1 MYVMKIMKLQL
12 MKKRDDKM
20 IKLFDS
26 NMNEINVK
34 REMYQWDILPLD
46 NFSAFGFVM
55 DNEYFQTSEHA
66 FQYLKFVD
74 TNKEIADK
82 IKESFSPNDA
92 RIIAHE
98 NKEYRLSN
106 WSDVKYQNMEKVLRL
121 KVEQNPIVKDV
132 LLNTKDY
139 IIAENCIDED
149 TDWGLDSNN
158 QGDNNLG
165 KIWMKIR
172 DDIKGGNT
180 HE

>member
-1 MYVMKIMKLQL
+1 
-12 MKKRDDKM
+12 M

-26 NMNEINVK
+26 NMNEVTIK
-34 REMYQWDILPLD
+34 REMYQWDIFPLD

-55 DNEYFQTSEHA
+55 NSEYFQTSEHA

-74 TNKEIADK
+74 TNKEIANK

-92 RIIAHE
+92 RNIAHE

-180 HE
+180 HEWK

>member
-1 MYVMKIMKLQL
+1 
-12 MKKRDDKM
+12 M

-26 NMNEINVK
+26 NMNEVTIK
-34 REMYQWDILPLD
+34 REMYQWDIFPLD

-55 DNEYFQTSEHA
+55 NGEYFQTSEHA
-66 FQYLKFVD
+66 FQYLNFVD
-74 TNKEIADK
+74 TNKEIANK

-172 DDIKGGNT
+172 DDIKGVDPN
-180 HE
+180 E

>member
-1 MYVMKIMKLQL
+1 
-12 MKKRDDKM
+12 M
-20 IKLFDS
+20 IKLFDKD
-26 NMNEINVK
+26 MNEIIID
-34 REMYQWDILPLD
+34 RSMYQWQLLPLD
-46 NFSAFGFVM
+46 NFSAFGFEM
-55 DNEYFQTSEHA
+55 NGEYFQTSEHA
-66 FQYLKFVD
+66 FQYLKFIE
-74 TNKEIADK
+74 TNKEIANK

-92 RIIAHE
+92 RNIAHE

-106 WSDVKYQNMEKVLRL
+106 WSDVKYQNMEKILRL

-139 IIAENCIDED
+139 IIVENCIDED

>member
-1 MYVMKIMKLQL
+1 
-12 MKKRDDKM
+12 M
-20 IKLFDS
+20 IKLFDKD
-26 NMNEINVK
+26 MNEIIID
-34 REMYQWDILPLD
+34 RSMYQWQLLPLD
-46 NFSAFGFVM
+46 NFSAFCFEMNG
-55 DNEYFQTSEHA
+55 EYFQTSEHA
-66 FQYLKFVD
+66 FQYLKYVD
-74 TNKEIADK
+74 TNKDIANK

-92 RIIAHE
+92 RNIAHE
-98 NKEYRLSN
+98 NKKFRLSN

-149 TDWGLDSNN
+149 KDWGLDNNN

-172 DDIKGGNT
+172 EDIKGGNT

>member
-1 MYVMKIMKLQL
+1 
-12 MKKRDDKM
+12 M

-26 NMNEINVK
+26 NMNEVTIK
-34 REMYQWDILPLD
+34 REMYQWDIFPLD

-55 DNEYFQTSEHA
+55 NSEYFQTSEHA

-74 TNKEIADK
+74 TNKEIANE
-82 IKESFSPNDA
+82 IKASFSPNDA
-92 RIIAHE
+92 RNIAHE

-139 IIAENCIDED
+139 IIAEICIDED

-172 DDIKGGNT
+172 DDIKGDDY

>member
-1 MYVMKIMKLQL
+1 
-12 MKKRDDKM
+12 M
-20 IKLFDS
+20 IKLFDKD
-26 NMNEINVK
+26 MNEKIID
-34 REMYQWDILPLD
+34 RSMYQWQLLPLD
-46 NFSAFGFVM
+46 NFSAFGFEM
-55 DNEYFQTSEHA
+55 NGEYFQTSEHA
-66 FQYLKFVD
+66 FQYLKFVE
-74 TNKEIADK
+74 TNKNIANK

-92 RIIAHE
+92 RNIAHE
-98 NKEYRLSN
+98 NKEYRLPN

-121 KVEQNPIVKDV
+121 KVEQNTIVKDV

>member
-1 MYVMKIMKLQL
+1 
-12 MKKRDDKM
+12 M
-20 IKLFDS
+20 IKLFDKD
-26 NMNEINVK
+26 MNEIIID
-34 REMYQWDILPLD
+34 RSMYQWQLLPLD
-46 NFSAFGFVM
+46 NFSAFGFEM
-55 DNEYFQTSEHA
+55 NGEYFQTSEHA
-66 FQYLKFVD
+66 FQYLKFIE
-74 TNKEIADK
+74 TNKEIANK

-92 RIIAHE
+92 RNIAHE

-121 KVEQNPIVKDV
+121 KVEQNPIVKGA

-149 TDWGLDSNN
+149 TDWGLDNNN

-172 DDIKGGNT
+172 ADIK
-180 HE
+180 

>member
-1 MYVMKIMKLQL
+1 
-12 MKKRDDKM
+12 M

-26 NMNEINVK
+26 NMNEVTIK
-34 REMYQWDILPLD
+34 REMYQWDIFPLD
-46 NFSAFGFVM
+46 NFSSFGFVM
-55 DNEYFQTSEHA
+55 DGQYFQTSEHA

-74 TNKEIADK
+74 TNKEIANK

-92 RIIAHE
+92 RNIAHE

-121 KVEQNPIVKDV
+121 KVEQNPIVREA

-149 TDWGLDSNN
+149 TDWGLDNNN
-158 QGDNNLG
+158 QGNNNLG

-172 DDIKGGNT
+172 EDINGGNT

>member
-1 MYVMKIMKLQL
+1 
-12 MKKRDDKM
+12 M

-26 NMNEINVK
+26 NMNEVTIK
-34 REMYQWDILPLD
+34 REMYQWDIFPLD

-55 DNEYFQTSEHA
+55 NSEYFQTSEHA

-74 TNKEIADK
+74 TNKEIANK
-82 IKESFSPNDA
+82 VKKSFSPNDA
-92 RIIAHE
+92 RNIAHE

-172 DDIKGGNT
+172 DEIEGNT